1 MGGREQGWDGVEE
14 EVHEHRDEIKI
25 LTAESTD
32 SEDGKKQDSSLLGL
46 AVTTNNQRLC
56 CPIESRARVFT

>member
-1 MGGREQGWDGVEE
+1 MEE
-14 EVHEHRDEIKI
+14 EVHEHGDEIKI